1 MNGEEMDVS
10 KFLTYLDKELNYSE
24 KTIISYKQDLA
35 SYFDFLTK
43 NKINYLKITRD
54 EVRSYLKYLDSLG
67 LKNSSIARHLS
78 TLRSFYNYLVNEN
91 IIENNI
97 FGSIR
102 NPKIEKKLPNFLS
115 YNELSDL
122 LESISLDTPADF
134 RNRLIIELF
143 YATGCR
149 VSELCKI
156 KISDIDKSAKTIKIQ
171 GKGKKERIVFFG
183 EYALIYLDKYL
194 HGPRDELLK
203 GENSEYL
210 FISDKGKALQV
221 MDVEVIM
228 QKLMQ
233 KMATKKHVTPHTLRH
248 TFATHLLNAGA
259 DIKSVQELLGHASLN
274 TTGIY
279 THVTNDR
286 IKEIYLKTFPRK

>member
-1 MNGEEMDVS
+1 MDVNN
-10 KFLTYLDKELNYSE
+10 FLTYLDKELNYSE
-24 KTIISYKQDLA
+24 KTIISYQQDLN
-35 SYFDFLTK
+35 SFREFLTK
-43 NKINYLKITRD
+43 NNLEYKKITRD
-54 EVRSYLKYLDSLG
+54 DVRSYLKYLDALG
-67 LKNSSIARHLS
+67 LKNSSISRHLS

-91 IIENNI
+91 IVENNI
-97 FGSIR
+97 FSSIR

-115 YNELSDL
+115 YNELSEL
-122 LESISLDTPADF
+122 LESINLDTPTDY
-134 RNRLIIELF
+134 RNRLIVELF

-149 VSELCKI
+149 VSELCNI
-156 KISDIDKSAKTIKIQ
+156 KLIDIDKNNKTIRIK
-171 GKGKKERIVFFG
+171 GKGNKERIVFFG
-183 EYALIYLDKYL
+183 EYALLYLDKYL
-194 HGPRDELLK
+194 SFARSKLLK
-203 GENSEYL
+203 NEKSEYL

-233 KMATKKHVTPHTLRH
+233 KIATKKHVTPHTLRH

-259 DIKSVQELLGHASLN
+259 DIKSVQELLGHSSLN

>member
-1 MNGEEMDVS
+1 MDVS
-10 KFLTYLDKELNYSE
+10 KFLDYLDKELNYSE
-24 KTIISYKQDLA
+24 KTIISYQQDLT

-115 YNELSDL
+115 YNELSEL

-149 VSELCKI
+149 VSELCNI
-156 KISDIDKSAKTIKIQ
+156 KLNDIDKSAKTIKIK
-171 GKGKKERIVFFG
+171 GKGNKERIVFFG

-194 HGPRDELLK
+194 NGPRYELLK
-203 GENSEYL
+203 GGNCEYL

-233 KMATKKHVTPHTLRH
+233 KIATKKHVTPHTLRH

>member
-1 MNGEEMDVS
+1 MDVS

-24 KTIISYKQDLA
+24 KTIISYQQDLT

-115 YNELSDL
+115 YNELSEL

-149 VSELCKI
+149 VSELCNI
-156 KISDIDKSAKTIKIQ
+156 KLNDIDKSAKTIKIK
-171 GKGKKERIVFFG
+171 GKGNKERIVFFG

>member
-1 MNGEEMDVS
+1 MDVD
-10 KFLTYLDKELNYSE
+10 KFLTYLAKELNYSE
-24 KTIISYKQDLA
+24 KTIISYQQDLA

-43 NKINYLKITRD
+43 NKINYLTITRD
-54 EVRSYLKYLDSLG
+54 EVRLYLKYLDSLG

-91 IIENNI
+91 MIENNI

-115 YNELSDL
+115 YNELSEL
-122 LESISLDTPADF
+122 LANINLDTPADF

-149 VSELCKI
+149 VSELCNI
-156 KISDIDKSAKTIKIQ
+156 KLRDIDKKAKTIKIK
-171 GKGKKERIVFFG
+171 GKGNKERIVFFG

-194 HGPRDELLK
+194 NGPRAELLK
-203 GENSEYL
+203 GENCEYL